1 MKDSRK
7 HVLLGIVTSIF
18 LTPFVGG
25 GLTAYLNRSGI
36 RDGMNAGG
44 YVGMLASVIV
54 AGVWAVLYYVSVIQ
68 PATAIHFQ
76 NSMLTAP
83 GGAPGDLW
91 KELFS
96 FVFLLL
102 VTGVIAGMVGGGIGG
117 YVAKYQR
124 ERKQKPTST

>member
-7 HVLLGIVTSIF
+7 HVLLGIVTSVF

-36 RDGMNAGG
+36 RDGINAGG

-54 AGVWAVLYYVSVIQ
+54 GGVWALLYYVSVIQ
-68 PATAIHFQ
+68 PVTAIHLQ

-83 GGAPGDLW
+83 EGAAGDLW
-91 KELFS
+91 MGLFR
-96 FVFLLL
+96 FVFLLF
-102 VTGVIAGMVGGGIGG
+102 VTGVIAGMIGGGIGG
-117 YVAKYQR
+117 YIAEYQS
-124 ERKQKPTST
+124 ERNQKPTSA